1 MLSSINEGSKII
13 LKNQEIGSKKTTDKY
28 IYKERMIWYLL
39 KLLFINLYDV
49 MKIEL
54 FISQFNKNIL
64 ISMNL
69 NENKIV
75 IFILRLNLF
84 ENSE

>member
-49 MKIEL
+49 MKNRTL
-54 FISQFNKNIL
+54 HFSVQ
-64 ISMNL
+64 
-69 NENKIV
+69 
-75 IFILRLNLF
+75 
-84 ENSE
+84 